1 MTSDK
6 PAAEVQIN
14 HDLIETLLNE
24 FVKDLKDETI
34 EFHGAGWD
42 NEIHRLGSEYAVRLP
57 RREAAANLI
66 ENEQRWLPELAPI
79 LPLPIPAPTH
89 SGKPAFGFPWHW
101 SVVPWLPGVPLAH
114 TPAID
119 TAILIEQLSAFL
131 NALHVPAPEDA
142 PHNPLRGVPLSERAD
157 IVEAHIEQIA
167 PIACAQGI
175 DIDDVRTLWDELL
188 GTPVW
193 GGEPLWLHAD
203 LHPLN
208 LLVRGARLSAVI
220 DFGDITAG
228 DPAADLSV
236 AWMLF
241 AAEQDRTAFRK
252 MLTID
257 GHSVDIHTW
266 NRSRAWALSHAV
278 GCMANS
284 ADDPT
289 IRRIGSTTLANVL
302 G

>member
-1 MTSDK
+1 
-6 PAAEVQIN
+6 
-14 HDLIETLLNE
+14 
-24 FVKDLKDETI
+24 VKDLKDETI
-34 EFHGAGWD
+34 EFHDAGWD
-42 NEIHRLGSEYAVRLP
+42 NEIHRVGSAHAVRLP
-57 RREAAANLI
+57 RREAAATLI

-114 TPAID
+114 APAIA
-119 TAILIEQLSAFL
+119 TNILIDQLSGFL
-131 NALHVPAPEDA
+131 NALHVPAPEEA
-142 PHNPLRGVPLSERAD
+142 PHNPFRGVPLAERAD
-157 IVEAHIEQIA
+157 VVEERIEQIT
-167 PIACAQGI
+167 PIVSSQGI
-175 DIDDVRTLWDELL
+175 DIDHVRALWHELL

-193 GGEPLWLHAD
+193 GGESHWLHGD

-208 LLVRGARLSAVI
+208 LLVRGGRLSAVI

-228 DPAADLSV
+228 DPATDLSV

-241 AAEQDRTAFRK
+241 AVEDDRNAFRK
-252 MLTID
+252 LLTID
-257 GHSVDIHTW
+257 GRSVDIHTW

-278 GCMANS
+278 GCIANS

-302 G
+302 A